1 MNRTASK
8 AKAIASFWGKDAKE
22 KDWYSIKAADTSG
35 NAEIKIYD
43 VIGWPFVEADAF
55 LNDLSHMNAE
65 TITVKINSPGGDVF
79 DGTAIYNALADH
91 DAKIITS
98 VEGIAA
104 SMASVIALSG
114 DERRIY
120 KNANFMIHN
129 AWTIAMGDYNDL
141 IKEAGVLKSISGQM
155 AETYAEKTGK
165 PQAEMQKLMD
175 DTTWFT
181 GQQSVDF
188 GFMTTAIT
196 AGSAS
201 AKFNLS
207 MFDNAPKASDPNKRD
222 LERTLMQ
229 DAGLSRTQAR
239 QLLNGGFESL
249 ATQDAGDDEMN
260 ESVSNLI
267 KLMTG
272 K

>member
-1 MNRTASK
+1 M
-8 AKAIASFWGKDAKE
+8 DA
-22 KDWYSIKAADTSG
+22 DS
-35 NAEIKIYD
+35 
-43 VIGWPFVEADAF
+43 
-55 LNDLSHMNAE
+55 
-65 TITVKINSPGGDVF
+65 ITVKINSPGGDVF

-91 DAKIITS
+91 KAKVVTS
-98 VEGIAA
+98 VEGLAA
-104 SMASVIALSG
+104 SMASVIALAG

-141 IKEAGVLKSISGQM
+141 IKESGVLKSISGQL
-155 AETYAEKTGK
+155 AETYAEKSGK
-165 PQAEMQKLMD
+165 PKAEIQKLMD

-181 GQQSVDF
+181 GQQAVDY
-188 GFMTTAIT
+188 GFMTTAAT

-201 AKFNLS
+201 AKFNLAI
-207 MFDNAPKASDPNKRD
+207 FENAPQASEPTKRD

-239 QLLNGGFESL
+239 QLLQGGFDSL
-249 ATQDAGDDEMN
+249 ATQDASDDLEIQAAN
-260 ESVSNLI
+260 NL
-267 KLMTG
+267 LNAFRG